1 MDLPDLWC
9 ETTTPMSRVQFSV
22 AKLFKAFFK
31 AVEVRGESMSPNYND
46 GDWLLFRVL
55 PAKSKAKSKA
65 QELIGKVVLIQ
76 RQSEFGTDFIQ
87 VKRVTQVSD
96 SLSASSS
103 SSASSAIKTEI
114 WVEGDNKGA
123 STDSRNWGALD
134 SSEVIGKL
142 ILRYRRAPKK

>member
-1 MDLPDLWC
+1 
-9 ETTTPMSRVQFSV
+9 MSRVHLSV

-55 PAKSKAKSKA
+55 PAKSKAN
-65 QELIGKVVLIQ
+65 ELIGKVVLIQ
-76 RQSEFGTDFIQ
+76 RQSEFGTDFFQ

-96 SLSASSS
+96 RSN
-103 SSASSAIKTEI
+103 KTEI
-114 WVEGDNKGA
+114 WVEGDNKGE
-123 STDSRNWGALD
+123 STDSRNWGAVD

-142 ILRYRRAPKK
+142 ILRYRRATKK